1 MENNL
6 PLPILQTTSA
16 LDAAHLQARYEEIRS
31 VYLSDRRPWVIG
43 YSGGKD
49 STTALQ
55 LIWYALSKL
64 PREKLTKP
72 LYVISSDTLVETP
85 KIVDYINVSL
95 KRMDESAKEQGLP
108 FTAHKVLPLLEKTFW
123 VNLIGRGYP
132 APSKRFRWCTERLK
146 IDPANHFI
154 LDRVAEFGE
163 VVMVLGVR
171 KSESATRAQ
180 VMSLHRINGS
190 LLSRHTTLPNAF
202 VYTPI
207 EDFSVNDVWTYLL
220 QAPSPWGNNNRDLVT
235 MYRNAQAGECPL
247 VVDKTTPSCGNSR
260 FGCWV
265 CTVVTRDSSMEAM
278 IENGEEWLEPLLEYR
293 NLLASTQDPS
303 VKGQVREFKRRNG
316 RVMTK
321 ADGGIVYGPYKLE
334 VRKDFLRR
342 LLEVQ
347 KRIRASG
354 PNPNEQLITLPE
366 LQIIRRLW
374 RTEAQDWED
383 SVPKIY
389 REVIGND
396 TEWTSDEIPAFSMEE
411 RRTLDEICARH
422 EVPSDMVAKLL
433 DAERELQGMS
443 RRSSVYQRIA
453 AIFDEDWRSEEEV
466 MNSTEVEAASCS

>member
-1 MENNL
+1 MDGSPQL
-6 PLPILQTTSA
+6 AILDNTQK
-16 LDAAHLQARYEEIRS
+16 LDTERLQSRYEEIRS
-31 VYLSDRRPWVIG
+31 VYLSDQRPWVIG

-49 STTALQ
+49 STTAFQ

-64 PREKLTKP
+64 PRERLTKP
-72 LYVISSDTLVETP
+72 VYVISSDTLVETP
-85 KIVDYINVSL
+85 KIVDYINSSL
-95 KRMDESAKEQGLP
+95 TRMNESAKRQELP
-108 FTAHKVLPLLEKTFW
+108 FSAHKVQPLLEKTFW

-146 IDPANHFI
+146 IDPANRFI
-154 LDRVAEFGE
+154 LDKVAEHGE

-180 VMSLHRINGS
+180 VMSLHRVKGS

-293 NLLASTQDPS
+293 NLLAATQDPA

-316 RVMTK
+316 QVMKK

-347 KRIRASG
+347 KRIRATG
-354 PNPNEQLITLPE
+354 PNPQEQLISADE
-366 LQIIRRLW
+366 LMAIRKLW
-374 RTEAQDWED
+374 RTEDQDWED

-389 REVIGND
+389 REVIGD
-396 TEWTSDEIPAFSMEE
+396 DIEWPTDEIRAFSAEE
-411 RRTLDEICARH
+411 RRTLEEICSRH
-422 EVPSDMVAKLL
+422 DAPSDMVAKLL
-433 DAERELQGMS
+433 DAERELHGMS
-443 RRSSVYQRIA
+443 RRSIIYQRIA

-466 MNSTEVEAASCS
+466 VGSEVESTS